1 MRALA
6 LRPDDAILRLRL
18 LARARSRLAGDA
30 GQDRHCHERPDGVPS
45 GLGENPLSRRYHP
58 RHLGAHGCREPERSG
73 VVRAPRFRRAEN
85 RAGHRGYFT
94 GIIRCWYGVP
104 GHITY
109 GLCGLSAVFG

>member
-6 LRPDDAILRLRL
+6 LRPDDAILRLRRL
-18 LARARSRLAGDA
+18 LARGRPGLAGDA
-30 GQDRHCHERPDGVPS
+30 GQERRCHERPDGVPP
-45 GLGENPLSRRYHP
+45 GPGEDPASRGHRP
-58 RHLGAHGCREPERSG
+58 RRRGAHGP
-73 VVRAPRFRRAEN
+73 RARARR
-85 RAGHRGYFT
+85 RGYFT